1 MSEQYTTLYK
11 YVSLQ
16 FATETIEKQ
25 RLYLND
31 GLNFN
36 DPFEIRVT
44 DRKTKYVK
52 HVDGLHI
59 LSMTNTFKNKLIW
72 SHYTQSHKGIC
83 LTVKVPK
90 RFVYPLCYTSA
101 RVYEDSDVDEIIRKS
116 KIYSKRNLVKDYSEL
131 NRNKK
136 IALIKDKKWAYEKE
150 YRLVFDKSDE
160 SELIF
165 ENGNWYLPVKITNI
179 YLGVNFDKNVSD
191 IKNQILNICKKKDV
205 SVKQMLMSN
214 TQYAIEVE
222 KDN

>member
-52 HVDGLHI
+52 RVDGLHI

-116 KIYSKRNLVKDYSEL
+116 KIYSKRNLVKEYLEL

-214 TQYAIEVE
+214 TQYAI
-222 KDN
+222 

>member
-52 HVDGLHI
+52 RVDGLHI

>member
-52 HVDGLHI
+52 RVDGLHI

-116 KIYSKRNLVKDYSEL
+116 KIYSKRNLVKEYSEL

>member
-150 YRLVFDKSDE
+150 YRLVFDKSGE

>member
-1 MSEQYTTLYK
+1 MAEQYIALYK

-16 FATETIEKQ
+16 FAAETLEKQ

-36 DPFEIRVT
+36 DPFEVRVCN
-44 DRKTKYVK
+44 RKTNVIR
-52 HVDGLHI
+52 HIEGLHI
-59 LSMTNTFKNKLIW
+59 LSLTNSFRNKLIW

-101 RVYEDSDVDEIIRKS
+101 RVYEDSNIDEIIRKS

-136 IALIKDKKWAYEKE
+136 IGLIKDKKWAYEKE
-150 YRLVFDKSDE
+150 YRLIFDESDE
-160 SELIF
+160 PELIF
-165 ENGNWYLPVKITNI
+165 ENDNWYLPVKITNI
-179 YLGVNFDKNVSD
+179 YLGVNFDKNNSE
-191 IKNQILNICKKKDV
+191 IKNKIFPIFSICL
-205 SVKQMLMSN
+205 SVNSQDFSV
-214 TQYAIEVE
+214 AS
-222 KDN
+222 